1 MAKTKQEDDMP
12 RGLRAPISPNEQ
24 RVLVSL
30 SKRVLPENVR
40 ASDIEHLKK
49 LELIEARDGGL
60 DVTSLGH
67 ERLSAPK
74 R

>member
-1 MAKTKQEDDMP
+1 MP

-30 SKRVLPENVR
+30 SKHVLPGNTR
-40 ASDIEHLKK
+40 PSDIEHLKK
-49 LELIEARDGGL
+49 LELIETCNGGF
-60 DVTSLGH
+60 DVTPLGH